1 MNDSVKTDIAGGAMT
16 IRILIVEDQP
26 LMRRGMRTVLELE
39 PGFAVVGEAASG
51 SEAIR
56 QAAALRPDVIL
67 MDVQMPGMNG
77 IEATQ
82 QIVRAGLSSRVLI
95 LTTFDTEDYVLDG
108 IRAGS
113 AGYLLRDVQAE
124 ELCAVIRRV
133 ARGETFIQPAVAA
146 KYLRLLAER
155 RKEDSAKDDPLSARE
170 LEVLQ
175 HLAAGDS
182 NKEIAFT
189 LGISENTVKNH
200 VNNILGKLR
209 VRNRTEAALKAR
221 SLVSDDGHP

>member
-1 MNDSVKTDIAGGAMT
+1 MT

-26 LMRRGMRTVLELE
+26 LMRRGLRTVLELE
-39 PGFAVVGEAASG
+39 SGFDVVGEAASG
-51 SEAIR
+51 SEAI
-56 QAAALRPDVIL
+56 QQTAALHPDVIL

-77 IEATQ
+77 IEATR
-82 QIVRAGLSSRVLI
+82 QIVRSGLGARILI

-113 AGYLLRDVQAE
+113 AGYLLKDVQAE
-124 ELCAVIRRV
+124 ELCTVIRRV

-146 KYLRLLAER
+146 KYLRMLAE
-155 RKEDSAKDDPLSARE
+155 KKNEPVKDDPLSTRE
-170 LEVLQ
+170 MEVLQ

-221 SLVSDDGHP
+221 TLVPDEGQR

>member
-1 MNDSVKTDIAGGAMT
+1 
-16 IRILIVEDQP
+16 
-26 LMRRGMRTVLELE
+26 
-39 PGFAVVGEAASG
+39 
-51 SEAIR
+51 
-56 QAAALRPDVIL
+56 
-67 MDVQMPGMNG
+67 MNG
-77 IEATQ
+77 IEATR
-82 QIVRAGLSSRVLI
+82 QIVRSGLGARILL

-113 AGYLLRDVQAE
+113 AGYLLKDVQAE
-124 ELCAVIRRV
+124 ELCTVIRRV
-133 ARGETFIQPAVAA
+133 ARGETFIQPGVAA
-146 KYLRLLAER
+146 KYLRMLAE
-155 RKEDSAKDDPLSARE
+155 KKNEPVKDDPLSTRE

-182 NKEIAFT
+182 NKGIGFT

-221 SLVSDDGHP
+221 TLVPDDGHH